1 MKKLLLLVAIST
13 LLVVV
18 QEPKIVAASDT
29 GCKIVL
35 CVSNPGGARQYAEC
49 HKPIDVLEN
58 CLKHH
63 KPIPKCNEANAS
75 FGRQFFYTC
84 EEAYGEGYVE
94 RMDGGGGYD
103 GGGFLCSKIIRYEY
117 DYLGGGTIPI
127 YDNQPLLMR
136 EKPYYIET
144 ETGRYWFSMRR

>member
-1 MKKLLLLVAIST
+1 MKRLFIGSILAAIFIVGAIST
-13 LLVVV
+13 
-18 QEPKIVAASDT
+18 EAIASDT

-49 HKPIDVLEN
+49 HEPIDVLEN

-63 KPIPKCNEANAS
+63 KPIPKCSEANAG

-103 GGGFLCSKIIRYEY
+103 GGGLVCSKIIRYEY
-117 DYLGGGTIPI
+117 DYLGGGTTPI
-127 YDNQPLLMR
+127 YENQPLLMR
-136 EKPYYIET
+136 EKPYYMET
-144 ETGRYWFSMRR
+144 ETGRYWFNLRQ